1 MRQRAGA
8 GQLQELA
15 GGRRCFLPTKSYM
28 EVRSVFHWR
37 PDRVRN
43 HVRLCFIAYWLCAKL
58 AHEWRVKGEKGEVQ
72 RLLRRLQAIR
82 VGTLKIADQ
91 DSKRLLTQIPP
102 ELNTMLGQLGL
113 LPLFSQ
119 PPAWAEA

>member
-1 MRQRAGA
+1 VLGNYKNLLAVEDA
-8 GQLQELA
+8 FCQL
-15 GGRRCFLPTKSYM
+15 KSYL
-28 EVRSVFHWR
+28 EVRPVFHRR

-58 AHEWRVKGEKGEVQ
+58 ANEWRAQGETGEVQ
-72 RLLRRLQAIR
+72 RMLRQLQSIR

-102 ELNTMLGQLGL
+102 ELNTLLGRLGL
-113 LPLFSQ
+113 LPLFAQ